1 MALEQDVLLDPSLA
15 EVAAR
20 SRPGRPTREQAEQR
34 HQELLDCALEV
45 FLDRGYELAT
55 IDAIAALTGMAKRTL
70 YARYEDK
77 AALFKATVQ
86 RAIERFTV
94 PIEHLRRDEK
104 PDLEE
109 TLKAVARRRIFHVMS
124 PVGVRLQRIVSA
136 ESYRFPEIFNLAY
149 EQGTVPMIQFLTEV
163 FARHTAAGVLDL
175 EDPQRATHAFLSM
188 VVGGPTRLV
197 NSGVVLSEVEIERR
211 IAVTV
216 RLFLRGALV
225 RDGGGV

>member
-1 MALEQDVLLDPSLA
+1 MEQNALLDRSLA

-55 IDAIAALTGMAKRTL
+55 IDAIAALAGMAKRTL

-94 PIEHLRRDEK
+94 PIEDLRRDEK

-109 TLKAVARRRIFHVMS
+109 TLKAVARRRIAHVMS
-124 PVGVRLQRIVSA
+124 PVGVRLQRILAS
-136 ESYRFPEIFNLAY
+136 ESYRFPEMFNLAW
-149 EQGTVPMIQFLTEV
+149 EQGTQPMIQFLIEV
-163 FARHTAAGVLDL
+163 FTRHVAAGAIDI
-175 EDPQRATHAFLSM
+175 EDTQRGAAAFLSM
-188 VVGGPTRLV
+188 VVGGPTRLAT
-197 NSGVVLSEVEIERR
+197 SGMVLSEEDIERR
-211 IAVTV
+211 IRFTV
-216 RLFLRGALV
+216 GLFLRGALV
-225 RDGGGV
+225 RDAGLSE